1 MINSEYLNNLNNAQK
16 EAVLYLDGPLLIVA
30 GAGSGKTKVLTSR
43 IAHIINEKKAFPNQI
58 LSVTFTNKAAKEM
71 QNRVSSI
78 LNSEAIGLSWLGTFH
93 SICAKLL
100 RKHAPAAGL
109 TSNFTII
116 DTDDQVRLI
125 KNICKAENIDIKQL
139 APKFILSIIDR
150 WKNKG
155 FYPNE
160 VIINKNDI
168 YEKTLLPLYK
178 IYQQKLLDLNACDF
192 GDLILHA
199 VKILEKNLDIRE
211 IYSNNFKYILVD
223 EYQDTNYI
231 QSRWLYLLSEK
242 HKNLC
247 CVGDDD
253 QSIYSWRGA
262 EIKNFLEFD
271 QVYKNSK
278 VIRLE
283 ENYRS
288 SQNILSVASN
298 LIANNQNRVGKTLKT
313 TMEEGD
319 LFKLNCF
326 KNGKDEAIGVSD
338 EIEKKLKKKYS
349 FNNIAILVR
358 AIFQTREFEERFLKI
373 GLPYRILGGT
383 KFYER
388 AEIKDCVAY
397 LRLIHQPKD
406 DLAFDRIINNP
417 KRSIGESTIKLIHE
431 FSKKN
436 SLSLEISSK
445 QLIEQNLVKPKTK
458 IGLSSFLFLMDKWR
472 NDINIKK
479 INHVKLLQLVLD
491 ESGYSSML
499 KNKKDLE
506 NENKLENLKELLRA
520 MQDYDNLQSFL
531 EHVALATSIDQE
543 WEGAKINL
551 MTMHAAKGLEFDVV
565 FLPGWEEG
573 LFPHQKSIEEKGQ
586 NGLEEERR
594 LAYVGITRAKKKAL
608 ISFAMNRFY
617 QGNWID
623 SMPSRFINEIPDESV
638 EKNEIDFGS
647 TANDE
652 FEFNQD
658 TSLEFDEGYR
668 SPGWER
674 YKKNKMLKWKK

>member
-1 MINSEYLNNLNNAQK
+1 MVNSEYLKNLNDAQK

-43 IAHIINEKKAFPNQI
+43 IAHIIKEKKAFPNQI
-58 LSVTFTNKAAKEM
+58 LSVTFTNKASKEM

-78 LNSEAIGLSWLGTFH
+78 LKSEAIGLAWLGTFH

-116 DTDDQVRLI
+116 DMDDQVRLI

-139 APKFILSIIDR
+139 APKYILSIIDR

-160 VIINKNDI
+160 VIINNKDI
-168 YEKTLLPLYK
+168 YERTVLPLYK
-178 IYQQKLLDLNACDF
+178 VYQQKLIDLNACDF
-192 GDLILHA
+192 GDLILHT
-199 VKILEKNLDIRE
+199 VKILEKNNDIRE
-211 IYSNNFKYILVD
+211 IYSNNYKYILVD

-242 HKNLC
+242 HKNIC

-271 QVYKNSK
+271 KVYTNSK

-288 SQNILSVASN
+288 SQNILSVASS
-298 LIANNQNRVGKTLKT
+298 LIANNQNRVGKTLKA

-319 LFKLNCF
+319 LIKLNCF
-326 KNGKDEAIGVSD
+326 KNGKDEAIGISD
-338 EIEKKLKKKYS
+338 EIEKKIKKKYS

-397 LRLIHQPKD
+397 LRLIYQPKD
-406 DLAFDRIINNP
+406 DLAFDRIVNNP
-417 KRSIGESTIKLIHE
+417 KRSIGESTTKLIHE
-431 FSKKN
+431 YSKEN
-436 SLSLEISSK
+436 SISLEIASK
-445 QLIEQNLVKPKTK
+445 KLIELNLIKPKTK
-458 IGLSSFLFLMDKWR
+458 IGLNSFLILMDKWR
-472 NDINIKK
+472 NDLIIKK
-479 INHVKLLQLVLD
+479 INYVRLLQTVLD
-491 ESGYSSML
+491 ESGYSAML
-499 KNKKDLE
+499 KNKKDFDNENRLE
-506 NENKLENLKELLRA
+506 NIKELLSA
-520 MQDYDNLQSFL
+520 MKEFDGLESFL
-531 EHVALATSIDQE
+531 EHVALATSIDQD
-543 WEGAKINL
+543 WEGEKVNM
-551 MTMHAAKGLEFDVV
+551 MTMHGSKGLEFDVV

-573 LFPHQKSIEEKGQ
+573 LFPHQKSMEEKGQ

-594 LAYVGITRAKKKAL
+594 LAYVGITRAKKRAI

-617 QGNWID
+617 QGDWID
-623 SMPSRFINEIPDESV
+623 SMASRFIEELPEKYL
-638 EKNEIDFGS
+638 EKNSFFDDNKDEID
-647 TANDE
+647 D

-658 TSLEFDEGYR
+658 LEIDEGSSR
-668 SPGWER
+668 SPGWVR
-674 YKKNKMLKWKK
+674 YQKRIK